1 MVNSSR
7 ADSGKQVYNRLI
19 KEKSP
24 YLLQHSANPVDW
36 FPWGDEAFEKAE
48 RDSKPIF
55 LSIGYSTC
63 HWCHVMEH
71 ESFEDPE
78 VARLMNQTFVC
89 VKVDREER
97 PEIDN
102 IYMTVCQLV
111 TGSGGWP
118 LTIVMTPDKKPF
130 FAGTYIPRESR
141 FGQVG
146 LLELIPRIREI
157 WEHRRDEVLQSAE
170 QMTQALAQS
179 SEISLSGP
187 LEEPVLKS
195 AFEEFQRS
203 FDARFGGFG
212 RAPKFPTPHNLLF
225 LLRYWLRSGENSALR
240 MVESTLQAMRSGGIY
255 DHVGFGFHRYSTDQ
269 QWLLPHFE
277 KMLYDQALMAI
288 AYTEACQA
296 TGNEEFRIVAKE
308 IFSYVVR
315 DMTDI
320 EGAFFSAEDADSEG
334 QEGRFYLWNES
345 ELRGLLSAVDADLLI
360 RSYDIDPDG
369 NYDEPSGSH
378 RSGLNILH
386 LARPVRELADR
397 FGISEN
403 DLRKRLEKV
412 RQILFAAREKRVHPF
427 KDDKILTDWNGL
439 MIAALALGAQAFGEH
454 RYADAARKA
463 ADFIMGRLRR
473 PDGRLLHRYRDGEAA
488 VPGNL
493 DDYAFMIWGLLN
505 LYEATFEVG
514 YLSQALALN
523 ETLIEHFWDG
533 INGAF
538 YFTADDSEEL
548 PIRAKNPFDGAVPS
562 GNSVAA
568 LNLIRLA
575 RMTGN
580 VEFETKAE
588 MITRAFSS
596 QVRRASQAFSM
607 LLSALDFALG
617 TASEVVIVGAPG
629 SADTMALLDALRRGY
644 IPNKV
649 VIFRPTGAET
659 PSAAEHASFV
669 KDMKALDDKATAYV
683 CRNHACDRPV
693 TDPAAMLELLR
704 AGQRN

>member
-1 MVNSSR
+1 
-7 ADSGKQVYNRLI
+7 
-19 KEKSP
+19 
-24 YLLQHSANPVDW
+24 
-36 FPWGDEAFEKAE
+36 
-48 RDSKPIF
+48 
-55 LSIGYSTC
+55 
-63 HWCHVMEH
+63 MEH

-78 VARLMNQTFVC
+78 VARLMNETFVC

-97 PEIDN
+97 PDIDN
-102 IYMTVCQLV
+102 VYMTVCQLV

-130 FAGTYIPRESR
+130 FAGTYFPRENR

-179 SEISLSGP
+179 SEISPSGP
-187 LEEPVLKS
+187 LGEPVLKS

-203 FDARFGGFG
+203 FDGRFGGFG

-225 LLRYWLRSGENSALR
+225 LLRYWLRSGENSALG

-255 DHVGFGFHRYSTDQ
+255 DHVGFGFHRYSTDE

-277 KMLYDQALMAI
+277 KMLYDQALLAI
-288 AYTEACQA
+288 AYTEAYQA
-296 TGNEEFRIVAKE
+296 TGIEEFRIVAEE
-308 IFSYVVR
+308 IFSYVLR
-315 DMTDI
+315 DMTDT

-345 ELRGLLSAVDADLLI
+345 ELRGLLSAADADLLI

-369 NYDEPSGSH
+369 NYDGHSESH
-378 RSGLNILH
+378 SSGLNILH
-386 LARPVRELADR
+386 LARPVRELA
-397 FGISEN
+397 GQLGVSED
-403 DLRKRLEKV
+403 DLRKRLESI
-412 RQILFAAREKRVHPF
+412 RQILFAAREKRVRPF

-439 MIAALALGAQAFGEH
+439 MIAALALGAQAFGVPQ
-454 RYADAARKA
+454 YAVAARKA
-463 ADFIMGRLRR
+463 AEFIIGRLRR

-488 VPGNL
+488 VAGNI
-493 DDYAFMIWGLLN
+493 DDYAFMTWGLLN
-505 LYEATFEVG
+505 LYEATFEARH
-514 YLSQALALN
+514 LSHALSLN
-523 ETLIEHFWDG
+523 EILIEHFWDD
-533 INGAF
+533 ISGAF

-548 PIRAKNPFDGAVPS
+548 PIRAKYPYDGAIPS

-568 LNLIRLA
+568 LNLLRLA
-575 RMTGN
+575 RITGN
-580 VEFETKAE
+580 VGFETKAE
-588 MITRAFSS
+588 TITRVFSS
-596 QVRRASQAFSM
+596 QVRRAPQAFSM
-607 LLSALDFALG
+607 LLSALDFSFGPAY
-617 TASEVVIVGAPG
+617 EVVIAGTSG
-629 SADTMALLDALRRGY
+629 SADLEALLDALRRSY

-649 VIFRPTGAET
+649 VIFRPTDAET

-669 KDMKALDDKATAYV
+669 KDMKALDGKATAYV
-683 CRNHACDRPV
+683 CRNHACSRPV
-693 TDPAAMLELLR
+693 TDAAALLELLR

>member
-1 MVNSSR
+1 
-7 ADSGKQVYNRLI
+7 
-19 KEKSP
+19 
-24 YLLQHSANPVDW
+24 
-36 FPWGDEAFEKAE
+36 
-48 RDSKPIF
+48 
-55 LSIGYSTC
+55 
-63 HWCHVMEH
+63 
-71 ESFEDPE
+71 
-78 VARLMNQTFVC
+78 
-89 VKVDREER
+89 
-97 PEIDN
+97 
-102 IYMTVCQLV
+102 
-111 TGSGGWP
+111 
-118 LTIVMTPDKKPF
+118 
-130 FAGTYIPRESR
+130 
-141 FGQVG
+141 
-146 LLELIPRIREI
+146 
-157 WEHRRDEVLQSAE
+157 
-170 QMTQALAQS
+170 
-179 SEISLSGP
+179 
-187 LEEPVLKS
+187 
-195 AFEEFQRS
+195 
-203 FDARFGGFG
+203 
-212 RAPKFPTPHNLLF
+212 
-225 LLRYWLRSGENSALR
+225 
-240 MVESTLQAMRSGGIY
+240 MRSGGIY